1 MSVYRRKSGRW
12 AVLVDVGRGLDQKR
26 KRRTQGTYVT
36 RKEAERAERRA
47 LDTRDRGIDL
57 DPKKVSLGDV
67 AERFL
72 KSVVRDLS
80 PITVARYEEHWRMH
94 VAPTLGGLPVASLK
108 PAHLVE
114 LYTGL
119 RTERV
124 RYQRKT
130 KSVDAAEENFRM
142 GPPLGPNTVL
152 RVHRF
157 LHRLLGWAERMNLV
171 VRNVA
176 RSVDAPKAS
185 PSPARALTVEQVALL
200 LSAADGARF
209 YPFFALAIATGMR
222 RGEIGALTWDDV
234 DLDNE
239 TVMVRQAVG
248 QDRSGYSFVKSTKT
262 GRERVVPLNGLA
274 ISALKTQRASQA
286 AEKLLK
292 RKEYEDQGL
301 VFADELGRLL
311 DLDAISKSFA
321 ALARGLGI
329 KRKGISL
336 HSCRHFGA
344 TQALAAGSDVRT
356 VAALLGHASAST
368 TLNVYGHVIPGAQER
383 AVAQIDHAIAV
394 AQARKGAAEK

>member
-1 MSVYRRKSGRW
+1 MSVYRRKSGGR
-12 AVLVDVGRGLDQKR
+12 AVLVDVGRGVDQKR
-26 KRRTQGTYVT
+26 KRRTQGTYAT

-72 KSVVRDLS
+72 KSVVPDLS
-80 PITVARYEEHWRMH
+80 PITVARYEQHWRMH
-94 VAPTLGGLPVASLK
+94 VAPTLGELPVASLK
-108 PAHLVE
+108 PAHLAE

-124 RYQRKT
+124 RYRRKP
-130 KSVDAAEENFRM
+130 KSVEAAEENFRM

-171 VRNVA
+171 VRNAA

-185 PSPARALTVEQVALL
+185 PSPARALTAEQVAVL

-209 YPFFALAIATGMR
+209 YPFFAVAIATGMR

-239 TVMVRQAVG
+239 TVVVRQAVG
-248 QDRSGYSFVKSTKT
+248 QDRSGHSFVKSTKT

-292 RKEYEDQGL
+292 RKEYEDHGL
-301 VFADELGRLL
+301 VFADDHGRLL
-311 DLDAISKSFA
+311 DLDAISKTFA

-368 TLNVYGHVIPGAQER
+368 TLNVYGHVIAGAQER
-383 AVAQIDHAIAV
+383 AVAQIHHAIAV

>member
-1 MSVYRRKSGRW
+1 VSVYRRKSGRW
-12 AVLVDVGRGLDQKR
+12 AVLVDVGRGVDQKR
-26 KRRTQGTYVT
+26 KRRTQGTYAT
-36 RKEAERAERRA
+36 RKEAERAERQA
-47 LDTRDRGIDL
+47 LDTRDRGIEL
-57 DPKKVSLGDV
+57 DPKKVSLADV

-72 KSVVRDLS
+72 KSVMPDLS

-94 VAPTLGGLPVASLK
+94 VAPSLGGLPVASLK

-114 LYTGL
+114 LYTRL
-119 RTERV
+119 RTERI
-124 RYQRKT
+124 RYRRKA
-130 KSVDAAEENFRM
+130 KSEDAAGENFQM
-142 GPPLGPNTVL
+142 GRPLGPNTVL

-185 PSPARALTVEQVALL
+185 PSPARALTAEQVAAL

-222 RGEIGALTWDDV
+222 RGEIGALTWEDV
-234 DLDNE
+234 DLDNG
-239 TVMVRQAVG
+239 TVVVRQSVG
-248 QDRSGYSFVKSTKT
+248 QDRSGHSFIKGTKT
-262 GRERVVPLNGLA
+262 GRERVVPLNTLA

-286 AEKLLK
+286 AQKLLK

-311 DLDAISKSFA
+311 ELDEISKTFA

-344 TQALAAGSDVRT
+344 TQALAAGTDVRT

-368 TLNVYGHVIPGAQER
+368 TLNVYGHVIAGAQER

-394 AQARKGAAEK
+394 AQARKGAAEN

>member
-1 MSVYRRKSGRW
+1 MSVYRRKSGRR
-12 AVLVDVGRGLDQKR
+12 AVLVDVGRGVDQKR
-26 KRRTQGTYVT
+26 KRRTQGTYAT

-72 KSVVRDLS
+72 KSVVPDLS
-80 PITVARYEEHWRMH
+80 PITVARYEQHWRMH

-108 PAHLVE
+108 PAHLAE

-124 RYQRKT
+124 RYRRKP
-130 KSVDAAEENFRM
+130 KSVEAAEENFRM

-171 VRNVA
+171 VRNAA

-185 PSPARALTVEQVALL
+185 PSPARALTAEQVAVL

-209 YPFFALAIATGMR
+209 YPFFAVAIATGMR

-239 TVMVRQAVG
+239 TVVVRQAVG
-248 QDRSGYSFVKSTKT
+248 QDRSGHSFVKSTKT

-286 AEKLLK
+286 SGK
-292 RKEYEDQGL
+292 
-301 VFADELGRLL
+301 V
-311 DLDAISKSFA
+311 
-321 ALARGLGI
+321 
-329 KRKGISL
+329 
-336 HSCRHFGA
+336 
-344 TQALAAGSDVRT
+344 TQAQRV
-356 VAALLGHASAST
+356 
-368 TLNVYGHVIPGAQER
+368 
-383 AVAQIDHAIAV
+383 
-394 AQARKGAAEK
+394 